1 MSTTAIVV
9 IVYGAL
15 ILLVLDARSHA
26 KARQRV
32 QDAEMLRDLAIS
44 DRDAMASEI
53 YKLTAQIA
61 QLRAAANKRPLLS
74 IVEYSAPL
82 AQVTFPVA
90 EGTSDLTLRH

>member
-9 IVYGAL
+9 IVYGVL
-15 ILLVLDARSHA
+15 ILLVLDARQHA

-61 QLRAAANKRPLLS
+61 QLRAAANKRPLSS

-82 AQVTFPVA
+82 APTTFPVA
-90 EGTSDLTLRH
+90 EGKSDLTLRH

>member
-15 ILLVLDARSHA
+15 ILLVLDARQHA

-61 QLRAAANKRPLLS
+61 QLRAAANKRPLS

-82 AQVTFPVA
+82 AQATFPVS